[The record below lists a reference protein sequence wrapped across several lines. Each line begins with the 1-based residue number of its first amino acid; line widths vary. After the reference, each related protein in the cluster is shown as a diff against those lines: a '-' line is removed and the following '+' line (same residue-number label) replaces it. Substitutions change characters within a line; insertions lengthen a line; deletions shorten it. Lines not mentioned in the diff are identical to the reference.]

1 MCYFMQPFSKF
12 DIHGNPLVLFF
23 DRYGITMINLKSQ
36 EVHLILSY
44 EDQAHYYRKPPDPKA
59 TVKKDIQDKI
69 KTANIDMWQKYN
81 DCILCDSKSIPNAQ
95 GALLETSSRNIL
107 VGFNKTL

>member
-1 MCYFMQPFSKF
+1 MQLHRTLQLELGSDTSAPQNAVNMCYFMQPYTNF

-59 TVKKDIQDKI
+59 TLKKDIQDKI
-69 KTANIDMWQKYN
+69 KTANIDMW
-81 DCILCDSKSIPNAQ
+81 
-95 GALLETSSRNIL
+95 
-107 VGFNKTL
+107 